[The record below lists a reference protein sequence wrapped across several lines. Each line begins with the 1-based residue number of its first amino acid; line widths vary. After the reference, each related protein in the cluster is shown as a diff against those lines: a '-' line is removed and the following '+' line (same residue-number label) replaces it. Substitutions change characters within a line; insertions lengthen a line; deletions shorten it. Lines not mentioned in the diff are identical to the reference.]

1 MSENNE
7 NKCEEEVVSFEK
19 KVEEAQALLEKLVD
33 PKITLSQSV
42 SVYKE
47 GMEKL
52 QAAQKL
58 LDEAKLQF
66 EELSQTQR

>member
-1 MSENNE
+1 MSENSESINE
-7 NKCEEEVVSFEK
+7 IVSFEK
-19 KVEEAQALLEKLVD
+19 KVEEAQKLLEQLVD

-52 QAAQKL
+52 QSAQKL

-66 EELSQTQR
+66 EELSQPQR